1 MDKDRF
7 FVDQIIDFTIT
18 KPNFPEKNLA
28 YVNPGSA
35 APVKSELTI
44 YLDSV
49 ILGQPIPEMN
59 NSDNIEEYECKPK
72 EVKLITP
79 LYDVDSGKFLG
90 LEKRL
95 AFFLVRGDQD
105 EAFFSY
111 GYDKSRSKKLYST
124 SKKLLP
130 NIFRIKKKEK
140 RTKAAEIVQKI
151 FMDAPKVS
159 EKT

>member
-1 MDKDRF
+1 MGKDRF

-35 APVKSELTI
+35 APVKSKLTI

-59 NSDNIEEYECKPK
+59 NSDNIEEYECKPN

-79 LYDVDSGKFLG
+79 LYDVDSGKILG

-111 GYDKSRSKKLYST
+111 GYDKSKSKKLYYT
-124 SKKLLP
+124 LKKLLP

-159 EKT
+159 DKT